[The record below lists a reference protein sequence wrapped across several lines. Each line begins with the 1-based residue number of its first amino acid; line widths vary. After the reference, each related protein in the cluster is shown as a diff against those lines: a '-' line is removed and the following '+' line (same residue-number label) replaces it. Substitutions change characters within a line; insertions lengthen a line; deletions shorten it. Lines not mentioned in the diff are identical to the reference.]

1 MLAHQG
7 LERLH
12 RYESYEA
19 CLLSASPLPVH
30 SSLPGAWACEG
41 TQSGALTKCLRVW
54 TRQASIEEEAG
65 PLDLSLSLLHES
77 EKQDNNQAHKS
88 LV

>member
-7 LERLH
+7 LERLLC
-12 RYESYEA
+12 YEA
-19 CLLSASPLPVH
+19 WLRSAPPLPVH
-30 SSLPGAWACEG
+30 PSLPGAWACKG

-54 TRQASIEEEAG
+54 TRQASIKEEAAS
-65 PLDLSLSLLHES
+65 LDLSRSHLDES